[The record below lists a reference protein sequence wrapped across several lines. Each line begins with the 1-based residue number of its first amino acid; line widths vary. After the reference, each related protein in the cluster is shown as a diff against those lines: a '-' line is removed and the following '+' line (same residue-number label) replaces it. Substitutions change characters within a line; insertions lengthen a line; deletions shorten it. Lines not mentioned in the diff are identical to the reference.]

1 MSIFMIANFKLS
13 MLDVEILS
21 FSILSY
27 YSSPSLMVLV
37 SIGGMFL
44 IIHVEDGDGRH
55 LKMKDNKIHFKMHF
69 TFVFTEDTKALGRY
83 FYGNSDILGELK
95 QRCRKSS
102 LLSQV
107 AYP

>member
-1 MSIFMIANFKLS
+1 MSVFMIANFKLS
-13 MLDVEILS
+13 MPDVEILS

-44 IIHVEDGDGRH
+44 IIHVEDDDGRH

-69 TFVFTEDTKALGRY
+69 TFVFTEDTKALGRC
-83 FYGNSDILGELK
+83 FYRNSDILGELK